1 MPKVAQTTI
10 RCPSCG
16 QSFPTNIQTLVD
28 VGQEPRD
35 KERLLTGRLNV
46 AQCPYCGTAAPLAT
60 PLLYHDPKKEL
71 LIAYIP
77 MELNLSQQD
86 QERIIGELMREL
98 PKESFKAYMF
108 QPRRALTTQGLIDQ
122 ILEADGVTPEM
133 MERQRARVRLIQ
145 TMLET
150 PEEELPALIEQHDA
164 EIDAPFIQALTL
176 MAQRMLQ
183 EGHPDVA
190 EQVVFIQGKVVELS
204 SYGKQLQEQAAAQEQ
219 LVQEVAQEL
228 QTLGEDADQSDILDM
243 AIRYADD
250 GDRLQALVGLIRPA
264 FDYNFFQELTL
275 RIGQAPADQRE
286 TLEKMRDRI
295 LELTSLIDQQ
305 AQAALQNAARLL
317 QVLVSSPN
325 PDEMIAAN
333 LPLID
338 DTFMAVLSAN
348 IQEAE
353 RRKDINAT
361 GKLKGLYD
369 RIVAVLRENMRPELR
384 FVNELLATE
393 NDDNAR
399 TMIAERA
406 KEFGTPLLD
415 VIDSLGQMLE
425 SQGEQDMV
433 ERLAFF
439 RRETEQALG

>member
-1 MPKVAQTTI
+1 
-10 RCPSCG
+10 
-16 QSFPTNIQTLVD
+16 
-28 VGQEPRD
+28 
-35 KERLLTGRLNV
+35 
-46 AQCPYCGTAAPLAT
+46 
-60 PLLYHDPKKEL
+60 
-71 LIAYIP
+71 
-77 MELNLSQQD
+77 
-86 QERIIGELMREL
+86 
-98 PKESFKAYMF
+98 
-108 QPRRALTTQGLIDQ
+108 
-122 ILEADGVTPEM
+122 
-133 MERQRARVRLIQ
+133 
-145 TMLET
+145 
-150 PEEELPALIEQHDA
+150 
-164 EIDAPFIQALTL
+164 
-176 MAQRMLQ
+176 
-183 EGHPDVA
+183 
-190 EQVVFIQGKVVELS
+190 
-204 SYGKQLQEQAAAQEQ
+204 
-219 LVQEVAQEL
+219 
-228 QTLGEDADQSDILDM
+228 
-243 AIRYADD
+243 
-250 GDRLQALVGLIRPA
+250 LIRPA